1 MILRCYIIV
10 LLALILSGCKEESAS
25 TTKIAGLPDPD
36 RGKRLYLSQCVAC
49 HNRDPS
55 KDGTTGPAIKGSSHE
70 LIESRVLRASYPPGY
85 TPKRKS
91 LLMKPMPFL
100 RSAIPHLTAFLDSS
114 SEDLK

>member
-1 MILRCYIIV
+1 MTV
-10 LLALILSGCKEESAS
+10 LLVLILSGCTEESAS
-25 TTKIAGLPDPD
+25 NTKTAGLPDPD
-36 RGKRLYLSQCVAC
+36 RGKRLYLSQCAAC

-100 RSAIPHLTAFLDSS
+100 RSAIPHLTAFLNSS
-114 SEDLK
+114 SRDLK